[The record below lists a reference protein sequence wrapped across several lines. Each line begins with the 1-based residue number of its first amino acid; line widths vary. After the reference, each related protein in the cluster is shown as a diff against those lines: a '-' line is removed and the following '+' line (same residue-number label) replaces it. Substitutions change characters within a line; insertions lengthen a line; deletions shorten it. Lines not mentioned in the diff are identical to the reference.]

1 MAFSHFLVVKM
12 FDSRF
17 AFASKIDYLCRRES
31 IESAFPFFVPC
42 GKEPCKKAQNA
53 MLSASNHMTFCV
65 KSAHNL
71 TQNTKQNNAYCEIK

>member
-1 MAFSHFLVVKM
+1 MKGQKGGNELAFSYFLVVKM

-42 GKEPCKKAQNA
+42 SKRPRKMRQNA
-53 MLSASNHMTFCV
+53 V
-65 KSAHNL
+65 
-71 TQNTKQNNAYCEIK
+71 